1 MKIVTS
7 SLILSF
13 LAVLV
18 APFATAFNS
27 PLFQQAQ
34 QVTIPAKQDGVPIEL
49 PDFDEL
55 FGRVQQVSPLYRLAL
70 EGQEGNHGARGDF
83 DFIDRVTSSSDLKWK
98 TIESNQR
105 RLVSQVEKI
114 DNFKGINAPILRFR
128 SSMQGPCDG
137 GAFAKFIMNYDDR
150 KKWDAQID
158 DVYEAYTI
166 EDLDLVNNAMGVKY
180 GDCTKAGVGYC
191 LTKPNLGIDARE
203 QLTFCGINEFA
214 DGSSVIWGTEM
225 EEYHNYLFP
234 PGRRVTRSKSHL
246 FSTTLIPTGPESFDV
261 EYVIQLEVGGSLPN
275 WMTTPIVID
284 NVKKLFSCAQ
294 DFYLNKDGELEKF
307 LAEKAAARKSSDSL
321 SASALSE
328 QRGILLDDLEELKE
342 VVVPPR
348 GRRKHT
354 LYL

>member
-70 EGQEGNHGARGDF
+70 EGQEGNHGARG
-83 DFIDRVTSSSDLKWK
+83 SSDLKWK
-98 TIESNQR
+98 TVESNQR

-166 EDLDLVNNAMGVKY
+166 EDLELVNNAMGVKY
-180 GDCTKAGVGYC
+180 GDCTRLLPYQ
-191 LTKPNLGIDARE
+191 TKSR
-203 QLTFCGINEFA
+203 
-214 DGSSVIWGTEM
+214 
-225 EEYHNYLFP
+225 Y
-234 PGRRVTRSKSHL
+234 RRSRAT
-246 FSTTLIPTGPESFDV
+246 
-261 EYVIQLEVGGSLPN
+261 N
-275 WMTTPIVID
+275 
-284 NVKKLFSCAQ
+284 
-294 DFYLNKDGELEKF
+294 
-307 LAEKAAARKSSDSL
+307 
-321 SASALSE
+321 
-328 QRGILLDDLEELKE
+328 ILW
-342 VVVPPR
+342 
-348 GRRKHT
+348 
-354 LYL
+354 YQ

>member
-1 MKIVTS
+1 MTIITPPS
-7 SLILSF
+7 ILSF
-13 LAVLV
+13 LVVLV
-18 APFATAFNS
+18 APFAAAFNS

-34 QVTIPAKQDGVPIEL
+34 QRTFPAKQDGVPIEL

-55 FGRVQQVSPLYRLAL
+55 FGRVQQVSPLCRLAL
-70 EGQEGNHGARGDF
+70 EGQRGNSGARGGF
-83 DFIDRVTSSSDLKWK
+83 DFIERVSSSSDLKWK
-98 TIESNQR
+98 TVESNQR

-114 DNFKGINAPILRFR
+114 DNFQGINAPILRFR
-128 SSMQGPCDG
+128 ASMLGPCDA
-137 GAFAKFIMNYDDR
+137 GAFAKFIMNLDDR

-166 EDLDLVNNAMGVKY
+166 QDLDLVNNAMGVNY
-180 GDCTKAGVGYC
+180 GECTQVGVGHC
-191 LTKPNLGIDARE
+191 ITKPNLGIDARE
-203 QLTFCGINEFA
+203 QLTICGINEFS

-261 EYVIQLEVGGSLPN
+261 EYVIQLEVGGKIPN
-275 WMTTPIVID
+275 WMTTPIVIE

-307 LAEKAAARKSSDSL
+307 LAEKAARKSSDSL
-321 SASALSE
+321 AVSALSE
-328 QRGILLDDLEELKE
+328 REVLLDDLEELKE
-342 VVVPPR
+342 VVAPPQR
-348 GRRKHT
+348 RRKHT